1 MVSADYIHIIFIA
14 NFTLPVPS

>member
-1 MVSADYIHIIFIA
+1 MVSADCILIFFIA